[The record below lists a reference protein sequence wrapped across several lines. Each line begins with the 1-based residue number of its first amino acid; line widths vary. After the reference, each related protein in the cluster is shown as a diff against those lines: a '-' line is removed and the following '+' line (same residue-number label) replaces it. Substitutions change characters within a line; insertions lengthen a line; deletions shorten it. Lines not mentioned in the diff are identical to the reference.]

1 MIYINTLMS
10 SLLILGLVTAKADVR
25 YIEAK
30 KDQIIA
36 VKTAVGIATIIQVP
50 DRPTSVVIGDQSAF
64 KVEYLDRAIT
74 IKPLI
79 PNARTNLYIYT
90 DWQRYN
96 IKLVPTD
103 KNQADF
109 VVYLQPKTIKQESF
123 SIKWKNFRNHLKSSE
138 LRVDVLKLGST
149 KNGLYLIEFDVQS
162 SKKETFK
169 PEWIWLTQNGRT
181 IPIHKLALN
190 ELKLKPDKKL
200 SGLIITKK
208 EDMSTNSPIRFEI
221 RRDKT
226 SYLTIMEPRQW

>member
-1 MIYINTLMS
+1 MPLFKIG
-10 SLLILGLVTAKADVR
+10 SLCFIVLAFATAKADVR
-25 YIEAK
+25 HVEAK

-123 SIKWKNFRNHLKSSE
+123 SIRWKDFKNHLKSND

-149 KNGLYLIEFDVQS
+149 KNGLYLIEFDIQS
-162 SKKETFK
+162 LKKESFK

-190 ELKLKPDKKL
+190 ELKLKPDKKV

-208 EDMSTNSPIRFEI
+208 EDMYTHSPIRFEI

-226 SYLTIMEPRQW
+226 SYLTIMEPRRW

>member
-1 MIYINTLMS
+1 MIYIKTLMS
-10 SLLILGLVTAKADVR
+10 SLLILGLATAKADVR

-74 IKPLI
+74 IKPLVQ
-79 PNARTNLYIYT
+79 NARTNLYIYT

-109 VVYLQPKTIKQESF
+109 VVYLQPKTIKQEAF
-123 SIKWKNFRNHLKSSE
+123 NVRWKDFRNHLKSNE

-149 KNGLYLIEFDVQS
+149 KHGLYLIEFDVQS
-162 SKKETFK
+162 LKKETFK

-226 SYLTIMEPRQW
+226 SYLTIMEPRRW